1 MPARTSGPVIV
12 GVGMTAFGR
21 QPDSTLKSLAGE
33 AATRAMADAG
43 VTPDALGCVFAANA
57 GAGIVTG
64 QESVRGQVS
73 LKEVGI
79 GGIPLFNV
87 ENACATGSSALHL
100 AVHYLKSGAA
110 QTALV
115 IGYEKMTAPD
125 KSLAF
130 KAIEAC
136 GDVDEIR
143 QIKEDLGPEG
153 AGRSLFM
160 DYYAEK
166 VRAYMDRT
174 GATKESLAWV
184 AAKNH
189 SNGVHNDYAQFK
201 QPQTIESVL
210 DSREIVDPLH
220 LLMCSPIS
228 DGAAALV
235 LATPEWAAAQG
246 KHGPVV
252 AAAKLRSDSF
262 SPTDQQ
268 VRAIAQEAYDE
279 AGLAPADVDVAEVH
293 DGSAPGEIF
302 AYEDLGL
309 TDVDEGWRLAAD
321 GDTALGGR
329 VPVNT
334 GGGLLAR
341 GHPIGA
347 TGVAQI
353 CELAWQLRGEAGQR
367 QVPGAS
373 VAAAHC
379 LGGQASFGKTTGGA
393 SMTVALLTV

>member
-1 MPARTSGPVIV
+1 MPGDPNAPVIV

-33 AATRAMADAG
+33 ATSRAMADAG
-43 VTPDALGCVFAANA
+43 ITAEALECVFAANA

-73 LKEVGI
+73 LKEIGVG
-79 GGIPLFNV
+79 GVPLFNV
-87 ENACATGSSALHL
+87 ENACATGSTGLHL

-115 IGYEKMTAPD
+115 LGYEKMTAPD

-143 QIKEDLGPEG
+143 AIKESLGPEG

-166 VRAYMDRT
+166 VRAYMERT
-174 GATKESLAWV
+174 GATKETLAWV

-189 SNGVHNDYAQFK
+189 SNGVRNDYAQFK
-201 QPQTIESVL
+201 QEQTVETVL
-210 DSREIVDPLH
+210 ESREIVDPLH

-228 DGAAALV
+228 DGAAAII
-235 LATPEWAAAQG
+235 LATPEWAAAHG
-246 KHGPVV
+246 KSGPTV
-252 AAAKLRSDSF
+252 AATKLRSDSF
-262 SPTDQQ
+262 SATDQQ
-268 VRAIAQEAYDE
+268 VRAIAQEAYD
-279 AGLAPADVDVAEVH
+279 AARLSPDDVDVAEVH

-309 TDVDEGWRLAAD
+309 AEADQGWRLAAD
-321 GDTALGGR
+321 GETAADGR

-353 CELAWQLRGEAGQR
+353 CELAWQLRGEAGAR
-367 QVPGAS
+367 QVSGAS

-393 SMTVALLTV
+393 AMSVALLTA